1 MDMIE
6 RIQKSAALVRD
17 VGLIVG
23 VPSIIYVCSQLYGLQ
38 QQSMQAQIGA
48 LNEQI
53 EVLKERQYERAATV
67 LKAQKEVSERELDAI
82 QGSIS
87 VLGDKN
93 LNLRDFN
100 NRLLCLNL
108 KNSNVSSDAS
118 NSEHAR
124 KQ

>member
-1 MDMIE
+1 MIE

-53 EVLKERQYERAATV
+53 EVVKERQYERAATV

-100 NRLLCLNL
+100 NRLLCPNL